1 MITTLSNRSLTAQ
14 INHKGAELISLK
26 NKKNTE
32 YIWNGNPIYWG
43 KHSPVLFPIVGTL
56 KNNQFQYKG
65 EKYALSRHGFARD
78 LPFILI
84 EKSDNYAL
92 FSLVNSDTTLLC
104 YPFEFELTIGYTLT
118 ENDLKI
124 TYQVTNKNNFLMPFS
139 IGAHPAF
146 ALPKSFEDYHL
157 RFEKEEEVIT
167 FQLENDL
174 ISDKTIILPII
185 RNNLKLNY
193 ALFKND
199 ALIIKKMKSN
209 FITIIEK
216 SKPILRIKFED
227 FPNLGIWTKN
237 NAPFICIEPWQ
248 GYSDTIENSGD
259 LFEKEGIQ
267 IVNANENFNCE
278 FSIEIL

>member
-92 FSLVNSDTTLLC
+92 FSLVNSETTLLC
-104 YPFEFELTIGYTLT
+104 YPFEFELRIGFTLT
-118 ENDLKI
+118 ENELKI

-146 ALPKSFEDYHL
+146 TLPKSFEDYHL
-157 RFEKEEEVIT
+157 RFEKEEEIIT

-174 ISDKTIILPII
+174 ISDKKTSLPII
-185 RNNLKLNY
+185 KNNLKLNY
-193 ALFKND
+193 ALFEND

-267 IVNANENFNCE
+267 IVNANENFICE

>member
-1 MITTLSNRSLTAQ
+1 M
-14 INHKGAELISLK
+14 
-26 NKKNTE
+26 
-32 YIWNGNPIYWG
+32 
-43 KHSPVLFPIVGTL
+43 
-56 KNNQFQYKG
+56 
-65 EKYALSRHGFARD
+65 
-78 LPFILI
+78 
-84 EKSDNYAL
+84 
-92 FSLVNSDTTLLC
+92 VNSETTLLC
-104 YPFEFELTIGYTLT
+104 YPFEFELRIGFTLT
-118 ENDLKI
+118 ENELKI

-146 ALPKSFEDYHL
+146 TLPKSFEDYHL
-157 RFEKEEEVIT
+157 RFEKEEEIIT

-174 ISDKTIILPII
+174 ISDKKTSLPII
-185 RNNLKLNY
+185 KNNLKLNY
-193 ALFKND
+193 ALFEND

-267 IVNANENFNCE
+267 IVNANENFICE

>member
-1 MITTLSNRSLTAQ
+1 LEIAYKV
-14 INHKGAELISLK
+14 INK
-26 NKKNTE
+26 
-32 YIWNGNPIYWG
+32 
-43 KHSPVLFPIVGTL
+43 
-56 KNNQFQYKG
+56 
-65 EKYALSRHGFARD
+65 
-78 LPFILI
+78 
-84 EKSDNYAL
+84 
-92 FSLVNSDTTLLC
+92 DTT
-104 YPFEFELTIGYTLT
+104 EI
-118 ENDLKI
+118 
-124 TYQVTNKNNFLMPFS
+124 PFS

-146 ALPKSFEDYHL
+146 ALPKPFEDYQL
-157 RFEKEEEVIT
+157 RFEKEEEIIT
-167 FQLENDL
+167 YQLENDL
-174 ISDKTIILPII
+174 ISDKTTILPLIQ
-185 RNNLKLNY
+185 NNLNLNY
-193 ALFKND
+193 ALFEND
-199 ALIIKKMKSN
+199 ALIIKKMNSN

>member
-1 MITTLSNRSLTAQ
+1 MITTLSNLSLTVQ

-92 FSLVNSDTTLLC
+92 FSLVNSETTLLC
-104 YPFEFELTIGYTLT
+104 YPFEFELRIGFTLT
-118 ENDLKI
+118 ENELKI
-124 TYQVTNKNNFLMPFS
+124 TYQVTNKNDLLMPFS

-146 ALPKSFEDYHL
+146 ALPKPFEDYQL
-157 RFEKEEEVIT
+157 RFEKEEEIIT
-167 FQLENDL
+167 YQLENDL
-174 ISDKTIILPII
+174 ISDKTTILPLIQ
-185 RNNLKLNY
+185 NNLNLNY
-193 ALFKND
+193 ALFEND
-199 ALIIKKMKSN
+199 ALIIKKMNSN

>member
-1 MITTLSNRSLTAQ
+1 LITTLSNRTLTAQ

-32 YIWNGNPIYWG
+32 YIWNGNPIFWG

-56 KNNQFQYKG
+56 KNNQFEYKAK
-65 EKYALSRHGFARD
+65 KYALSRHGFARD
-78 LPFILI
+78 LTFLLI
-84 EKSDNYAL
+84 EKSENYAL

-124 TYQVTNKNNFLMPFS
+124 TYHVTNKNDFLMPFS

-146 ALPKSFEDYHL
+146 ALPKPFEDYHL
-157 RFEKEEEVIT
+157 CFEKKEKIIT
-167 FQLENDL
+167 YQLENDL
-174 ISDKTIILPII
+174 ISDKTTILPLIQ
-185 RNNLKLNY
+185 NKLNLNY

-199 ALIIKKMKSN
+199 ALIIKKIQSN
-209 FITIIEK
+209 YITITEK
-216 SKPILRIKFED
+216 NKPVLRIKFED
-227 FPNLGIWTKN
+227 FPHLGIWTKN
-237 NAPFICIEPWQ
+237 NAPFICIEPWL
-248 GYSDTIENSGD
+248 GYSDTIENSGN

-267 IVNANENFNCE
+267 ILKSNDAFECQ

>member
-1 MITTLSNRSLTAQ
+1 MITTISNRTLTAQ
-14 INHKGAELISLK
+14 INHRGAELISLK

-32 YIWNGNPIYWG
+32 YIWNGNPIFWG

-56 KNNQFQYKG
+56 KNNQFEYKDK
-65 EKYALSRHGFARD
+65 KYALSRHGFARD
-78 LPFILI
+78 LTFLLI
-84 EKSDNYAL
+84 EKSENYAL

-104 YPFEFELTIGYTLT
+104 YPFEFELKIGYTLT

-124 TYQVTNKNNFLMPFS
+124 TYQVTNKNDFLMPFS

-146 ALPKSFEDYHL
+146 ALPKPFEDYHL

-174 ISDKTIILPII
+174 ISDKTTILPLIQ
-185 RNNLKLNY
+185 NNLNLNY
-193 ALFKND
+193 ALFEND
-199 ALIIKKMKSN
+199 ALIIKKIQSN
-209 FITIIEK
+209 SITITEK
-216 SKPILRIKFED
+216 NKSVLRIKFED
-227 FPNLGIWTKN
+227 FPHLGIWTKN

-248 GYSDTIENSGD
+248 GYSDTIENSGN

-267 IVNANENFNCE
+267 ILKSNDAFECQ

>member
-1 MITTLSNRSLTAQ
+1 MITTLSNRTLTAQ

-32 YIWNGNPIYWG
+32 YIWNGNPIFWG

-56 KNNQFQYKG
+56 KNNQFEYKDK
-65 EKYALSRHGFARD
+65 KYALSRHGFARD
-78 LPFILI
+78 LTFLLV
-84 EKSDNYAL
+84 EKSENHAL

-104 YPFEFELTIGYTLT
+104 YPFEFELKIGYTLT

-124 TYQVTNKNNFLMPFS
+124 TYQVTNKNDFLMPFS

-146 ALPKSFEDYHL
+146 ALPKPFEDYHL

-174 ISDKTIILPII
+174 ISDKTTILPLIQ
-185 RNNLKLNY
+185 NNLNLNY
-193 ALFKND
+193 ALFEND
-199 ALIIKKMKSN
+199 ALIIKKIQSN
-209 FITIIEK
+209 SITITEK
-216 SKPILRIKFED
+216 NKPVLRIKFED
-227 FPNLGIWTKN
+227 FPHLGIWTKK

-248 GYSDTIENSGD
+248 GYSDTIENSGN

-267 IVNANENFNCE
+267 ILKSNDAFECQ

>member
-104 YPFEFELTIGYTLT
+104 YPFEFELRIGFTLT
-118 ENDLKI
+118 ENELKI

-157 RFEKEEEVIT
+157 HFEKEEEVIT

-193 ALFKND
+193 ALFEND